1 MPHKQRRTKRA
12 QRREALRNAVAAGVA
27 PMMLAEAS
35 AVHASIDLTSPV
47 VIAQGVEAA
56 GGEPRKLPTLQID
69 AYNGGPM
76 MVSGYYRPVVI
87 DLAGVS
93 GTGRPIPVLRNHDAD
108 RIVGHGEASISG
120 GAIKLTGKLSAEN
133 EDSTQITKLAANG
146 FPWQASVGFQP
157 TRLENVEAGATV
169 KVNGIDVAGPAIVAR
184 TGKLYEVSIV
194 PLGADDSTATHVA
207 AQGAGNMAFE
217 AWLKA
222 KGWDFATLTDDQKTT
237 LRAAFEASG
246 FAGGAGGAG
255 TGGAGGSNA
264 GGGNAGGH
272 NVSGGAG
279 GGHGQVNAGDAGRR
293 LDELLA
299 ESKRAE
305 ERHAK
310 YAEII
315 AGAIDRGMGSEEAR
329 LLVESA
335 RESKMNVSDFELKVM
350 RLERDLAPRNQLGGK
365 GGVRETSQDVIEC
378 AIAQTA
384 NVTNFERLNADG
396 SKTSV
401 ELYSAELMQR
411 AKDQF
416 PQGLTMM
423 ELMVKAA
430 RRSGYISDTFRM
442 SKALMQAAFAPI
454 MARGASTYDLSG
466 VLSNVANKSIMAGF
480 DAVENTW
487 REVSA
492 IGSVVDFK
500 EITHYALTGNF
511 VYEEVGN
518 GGELKHAT
526 MGEQAYGNKAD
537 TYGKIFAIT
546 RTDFINDDLSAF
558 SRVRNMLGRG
568 AALKLNLVF
577 WTEFLANVATF
588 FTTGR
593 GNYFEGA
600 TSALDVDSLSLA
612 ETTFMNQTD
621 PDENPLGLTPSI
633 LLTPNV
639 LSVKATQLTN
649 DLEIRNTTASKVYT
663 TSNPHAGKF
672 RPVRSSYL
680 NNANIPNGSATH
692 WFLTADPNDMPLI
705 ETVFLNGQQ
714 RPMVDAAEA
723 DFDVLGV
730 QMRGY
735 HDFGVRKQEY
745 RAGVRSK
752 GAA

>member
-1 MPHKQRRTKRA
+1 MRHKQRRTKRA
-12 QRREALRNAVAAGVA
+12 ERRELLRAAVEACVGPVIRAAADTV
-27 PMMLAEAS
+27 L
-35 AVHASIDLTSPV
+35 ASIDLTGAV
-47 VIAQGVEAA
+47 VIAQGIEAA
-56 GGEPRKLPTLQID
+56 DGKPKRLPTITID

-76 MVSGYYRPVVI
+76 RVSGYYRPVVI
-87 DLAGVS
+87 DIAGVA
-93 GTGRPIPVLRNHDAD
+93 GVGRPIPVLRNHDTD
-108 RIVGHGEASISG
+108 RIVGHGVAAIDG
-120 GAIKLTGKLSAEN
+120 GAIKLAGTLSGEN
-133 EDSTQITKLAANG
+133 DDANEITKLAANG
-146 FPWQASVGFQP
+146 FPWQASVGLQP
-157 TRLENVEAGATV
+157 TRIENVDAGASV
-169 KVNGIDVAGPAIVAR
+169 KVNGADVTGPAVVVRA
-184 TGKLYEVSIV
+184 GKLFEVSIV
-194 PLGADDSTATHVA
+194 ALGADDSTATHVA
-207 AQGAGNMAFE
+207 AQGVGEMGFSD
-217 AWLKA
+217 WLKA
-222 KGWDFATLTDDQKTT
+222 NGFDEAKLTDGQKTI
-237 LRAAFEASG
+237 LRAQYDASVG
-246 FAGGAGGAG
+246 NSGGAGGAG
-255 TGGAGGSNA
+255 AGSQ
-264 GGGNAGGH
+264 
-272 NVSGGAG
+272 GAG
-279 GGHGQVNAGDAGRR
+279 GGDAGGAGAGAGSVKGTAGKA
-293 LDELLA
+293 LDEILGNA
-299 ESKRAE
+299 KRRE

-310 YAEII
+310 YSEII
-315 AGAIDRGMGSEEAR
+315 AGAIGRGLGSEEAR
-329 LLVESA
+329 LLVEAA
-335 RESKMNVSDFELKVM
+335 RESDMSPTEFELMVM
-350 RLERDLAPRNQLGGK
+350 RAERDLGSPAAGGNARR
-365 GGVRETSQDVIEC
+365 GNEASQDVIEC

-384 NVTNFERLNADG
+384 NVTQFERLNADG
-396 SKTSV
+396 SKTTV
-401 ELYSAELMQR
+401 ELYDAALMQR
-411 AKDQF
+411 ARDQF
-416 PQGLTMM
+416 PQGLTLM

-487 REVSA
+487 REISA

-500 EITHYALTGNF
+500 EITHYALTGDF
-511 VYEEVGN
+511 IYKEVGN
-518 GGELKHAT
+518 GGELTHAT

-537 TYGKIFAIT
+537 TYGRIFAIT

-558 SRVRNMLGRG
+558 SRVRNLLGRG

-577 WTEFLANVATF
+577 WTEFLDAVTTF

-621 PDENPLGLTPSI
+621 PDGNPLGLTPAI

-639 LSVKATQLTN
+639 LSVKATQLTS

-752 GAA
+752 GAS